1 MKSTIAAVLIVKN
14 EADNLDKCLSSV
26 KEWVDEIIIL
36 DSGSTD
42 QTQQIAEKYG
52 AKFYQNSDWQG
63 FGIQRQR
70 AQTYVTSD
78 WCLWLDA
85 DEIVTAP
92 LRKNIEALLTQPIQS
107 IAYTI
112 PRLNHVFGKPIHHS
126 GWYPDRV
133 IRLYPTQLTGYNDA
147 LVHEKVQIDQAV
159 KLHDLSGDLLHT
171 PYKNLEHYL
180 VKSAG
185 YAKAWADSRELKG
198 KSTTI
203 TTGFL
208 HAMGC
213 FCRMYLLRLGFLDGK
228 TGLLLS
234 VLSAH
239 STFVKYADLW
249 IRKQKS

>member
-26 KEWVDEIIIL
+26 KDWVDEIIIL

-42 QTQQIAEKYG
+42 QSQRVAEKYG

-70 AQTYVTSD
+70 AQTNVTSD

-85 DEIVTAP
+85 DEIVTPA
-92 LRKNIEALLTQPIQS
+92 LQKNIEALLTQPLRS

-112 PRLNHVFGKPIHHS
+112 PRLNHVFGKPIRHC

-147 LVHEKVQIDQAV
+147 LVHEKVQIDHAIQ
-159 KLHDLSGDLLHT
+159 LHDLSGDLLHT
-171 PYKNLEHYL
+171 PYKSLEHYL

-203 TTGFL
+203 TTGIL

-249 IRKQKS
+249 VRKQKS